1 MYLFLVTAPIP
12 QSESEKSDKDIS
24 QKVIFGE
31 TALWENARVDRSI
44 DKWMNPSFLLPLKI
58 LTDDRIKSRRPAGP
72 STS

>member
-1 MYLFLVTAPIP
+1 MPIP
-12 QSESEKSDKDIS
+12 QSESEKSDRDIS

-31 TALWENARVDRSI
+31 TAVCENARMERII

-58 LTDDRIKSRRPAGP
+58 STDDRIKSRKPAGP